1 MKELI
6 ERTENN
12 KVKIGTNVAI
22 AHLVTPIIEGAR
34 SGRSLTDEDGEF
46 MPASCFTISPNG
58 ELFKQRLYDTS
69 GDGVLSILQ
78 EEVGGYIELF
88 YRGPNFHFYCNE
100 EGKLNDMEDNNLADC
115 VTMALMVSQGALGC
129 FNLVGPVC
137 LVVDEKT
144 ADEITRALHEQ
155 QD

>member
-1 MKELI
+1 MQKETQN
-6 ERTENN
+6 RNKENM
-12 KVKIGTNVAI
+12 GANVAN
-22 AHLVTPIIEGAR
+22 LVTHIIEGAR

-46 MPASCFTISPNG
+46 MPAACFTISPNG
-58 ELFKQRLYDTS
+58 DIVKQRLYDTS
-69 GDGVLSILQ
+69 GGGVLSVLQ

-100 EGKLNDMEDNNLADC
+100 EGKLNGMEKNSLADC
-115 VTMALMVSQGALGC
+115 VTTAFMVSQGALGC

-144 ADEITRALHEQ
+144 ADEFMRGLDE
-155 QD
+155 